1 VWISAGIAV
10 GLGQTDAILSR
21 FLIDISGTKV
31 LRVMQ
36 ISWRNLQL
44 GELNSADPR
53 RIDNMKALWISLSVT
68 RRGHG
73 AVARDY
79 FE

>member
-1 VWISAGIAV
+1 V

-31 LRVMQ
+31 LRVVQ

-44 GELNSADPR
+44 GELNRANPR
-53 RIDNMKALWISLSVT
+53 CNDNTKALWISLLVT
-68 RRGHG
+68 RRGHR
-73 AVARDY
+73 AVAREY

>member
-1 VWISAGIAV
+1 MWISAGIAV

-44 GELNSADPR
+44 GELNCDLAQR
-53 RIDNMKALWISLSVT
+53 
-68 RRGHG
+68 
-73 AVARDY
+73 ARVSIMD
-79 FE
+79 